1 MAEPLIE
8 AVPNFS
14 EGTDLAAI
22 DRIWSAMA
30 AVGGALLLDLHS
42 DRDHNRSVITLA
54 GPPDAVLA
62 SLLRGVEQAIALINL
77 NRHSGVHPR
86 IGAADV
92 IPLVPLRNASLED
105 CARWAV
111 QLAEQL
117 WQNLRIPAYLYE
129 AAARS
134 PERRDLARIRRGQF
148 EALRL
153 RVKEDPSA
161 RPDIGGPQLHPT
173 AGASAIGARDFLI
186 AYNVNFSAADPA
198 AAKDIARRVRE
209 SSGGFPAVK
218 ALGVPLT
225 SRGLSQLTMNLV
237 DIHRVCPD
245 ELMAAI
251 EELAAERGIR
261 VVETEIVGLVPRRAF
276 DRAPRF
282 YQRAVNFRPDVILE
296 NRLAALQSE

>member
-22 DRIWSAMA
+22 ERIRSAMA

-54 GPPDAVLA
+54 GPPHAVLE
-62 SLLRGVEQAIALINL
+62 SLLRGAEQAVALIDL
-77 NRHSGVHPR
+77 NRHAGVHPR

-92 IPLVPLRNASLED
+92 IPLVPLRNASLDD

-117 WQNLRIPAYLYE
+117 WQRLRVPAYLYE

-148 EALRL
+148 ESLRL
-153 RVKEDPSA
+153 RVVDDPSA
-161 RPDIGGPQLHPT
+161 RPDIGGPLLHPT
-173 AGASAIGARDFLI
+173 AGAAAVGARDFLI
-186 AYNVNFSAADPA
+186 AYNVNLSAADPA

-218 ALGVPLT
+218 ALGVPLA
-225 SRGLSQLTMNLV
+225 SRGLSQLTMNLTDV
-237 DIHRVCPD
+237 ERICPD

-251 EELAAERGIR
+251 ERLAAERGLH

-296 NRLAALQSE
+296 NRLAALQSK

>member
-14 EGTDLAAI
+14 EGTDPAAI
-22 DRIWSAMA
+22 ERIRSAMA

-54 GPPDAVLA
+54 GPPAAVLE
-62 SLLRGVEQAIALINL
+62 SLLRGVEQAVALIDL
-77 NRHSGVHPR
+77 NRHTGVHPR

-92 IPLVPLRNASLED
+92 IPLVPLRNASLDD

-117 WQNLRIPAYLYE
+117 WRRLRVPAYLYE

-153 RVKEDPSA
+153 RVVDDPSA
-161 RPDIGGPQLHPT
+161 RPDIGGPLLHPT
-173 AGASAIGARDFLI
+173 AGAAAIGARGFLI

-218 ALGVPLT
+218 ALGVPLA
-225 SRGLSQLTMNLV
+225 SRGLSQLTMNLTDV
-237 DIHRVCPD
+237 DRTCPD
-245 ELMAAI
+245 ELMDAI
-251 EELAAERGIR
+251 ESLAAERGLR

-296 NRLAALQSE
+296 NRLAALQSK

>member
-1 MAEPLIE
+1 MVEALIE

-14 EGTDLAAI
+14 EGMDLAAV

-30 AVGGALLLDLHS
+30 AVGDALLLDLHS

-54 GPPDAVLA
+54 GPPDAVIE
-62 SLLRGVEQAIALINL
+62 SILRGTEQAVALIDL

-92 IPLVPLRNASLED
+92 IPLVPLRNASLEE

-117 WQNLRIPAYLYE
+117 WQDLRVPVYLYE
-129 AAARS
+129 AAARL

-148 EALRL
+148 ESLRL

-161 RPDIGGPQLHPT
+161 RPDIGGPLLHPT
-173 AGASAIGARDFLI
+173 AGASAIGARGFLI

-198 AAKDIARRVRE
+198 AAKDIARLVRE

-218 ALGVPLT
+218 ALGVPLA

-237 DIHRVCPD
+237 DIERVCPD

-282 YQRAVNFRPDVILE
+282 YQRAVNFRPEAILE
-296 NRLAALQSE
+296 NRLAALQSK

>member
-1 MAEPLIE
+1 MAEALIE

-14 EGTDLAAI
+14 EGTDLAAV

-30 AVGGALLLDLHS
+30 AVGDALLLDLHS

-54 GPPDAVLA
+54 GPPDAVIE
-62 SLLRGVEQAIALINL
+62 SILRGTEQAVALIDL

-92 IPLVPLRNASLED
+92 IPLVPLRNASLEE

-117 WQNLRIPAYLYE
+117 WQDLRVPVYLYE
-129 AAARS
+129 AAARL

-148 EALRL
+148 ESLRL

-161 RPDIGGPQLHPT
+161 RPDIGGPLLHPT
-173 AGASAIGARDFLI
+173 AGASAIGARRFLI

-198 AAKDIARRVRE
+198 AAKDIARLVRE

-218 ALGVPLT
+218 ALGVPLA

-237 DIHRVCPD
+237 DIERVCPD

-282 YQRAVNFRPDVILE
+282 YQRAVNFRPEVILE
-296 NRLAALQSE
+296 NRLAALQSK